1 MYNVQ
6 ASLTLH
12 TGEEQLCRV
21 RSAGYSGTVVTA
33 APATLKCAPGDTSQ
47 GYPALLSDAE
57 ILLSGVNCTVVA
69 CGPFPLLSSEH
80 SATLTL
86 TAQLDT
92 ATLATLPS
100 LNITSQVTAL
110 LLL

>member
-1 MYNVQ
+1 M
-6 ASLTLH
+6 
-12 TGEEQLCRV
+12 
-21 RSAGYSGTVVTA
+21 
-33 APATLKCAPGDTSQ
+33 
-47 GYPALLSDAE
+47 
-57 ILLSGVNCTVVA
+57 NCTVVA

-86 TAQLDT
+86 TGHLDT

>member
-1 MYNVQ
+1 M
-6 ASLTLH
+6 
-12 TGEEQLCRV
+12 
-21 RSAGYSGTVVTA
+21 
-33 APATLKCAPGDTSQ
+33 
-47 GYPALLSDAE
+47 
-57 ILLSGVNCTVVA
+57 NCTVVV

-86 TAQLDT
+86 TGQLDT

>member
-1 MYNVQ
+1 M
-6 ASLTLH
+6 
-12 TGEEQLCRV
+12 
-21 RSAGYSGTVVTA
+21 
-33 APATLKCAPGDTSQ
+33 
-47 GYPALLSDAE
+47 
-57 ILLSGVNCTVVA
+57 NCTVVA

-86 TAQLDT
+86 TGQLDT

-110 LLL
+110 TSVNITDLSTYNKAINCQNSF